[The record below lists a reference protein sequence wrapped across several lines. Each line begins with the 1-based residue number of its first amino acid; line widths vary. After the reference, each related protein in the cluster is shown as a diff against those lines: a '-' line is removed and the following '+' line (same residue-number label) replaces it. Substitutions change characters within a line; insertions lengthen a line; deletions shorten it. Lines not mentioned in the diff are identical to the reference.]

1 MRTLSF
7 INLKGGTGKTTLST
21 NTAIAFAQNGAKVL
35 FIDNDKQGNTSAFF
49 NANPDVGL
57 DDLYLT
63 NATAKDVIQKTVYPN
78 LDIISGSMNLKAVEI
93 KLLQKDNAISA
104 SILEDKLRPVFSK
117 YDLCV
122 IDNPPDVGVTVI
134 NALLFTTDVIV
145 VTTPD
150 EDSISG
156 VDEIY
161 TQLNSINAKGFN
173 IKCVFNQYLA
183 TDLSWDY
190 KEYLKKKYSV
200 FETTIRFNRKFLQ
213 IAKKEKKP
221 VFEISARCGFSQ
233 DFFKFMSELTKQA

>member
-7 INLKGGTGKTTLST
+7 INLKGGTGKSTLSR
-21 NTAIAFAQNGAKVL
+21 NTAIAFAQSGAKVL
-35 FIDNDKQGNTSAFF
+35 FIDNDKQGNTSEFF

-63 NATAKDVIQKTVYPN
+63 NTPAKEVIQKTVYPN

-93 KLLQKDNAISA
+93 KLSQNDNSIPA
-104 SILEDKLRPVFSK
+104 SILEEKLRPVFSQ

-122 IDNPPDVGVTVI
+122 IDNPPDVGITVI

-150 EDSISG
+150 KDSISG

-161 TQLNSINAKGFN
+161 DQLNSISGKKFN
-173 IKCVFNQYLA
+173 IKCIFNQYLS
-183 TDLSWDY
+183 TQLSWEY

-200 FETTIRFNRKFLQ
+200 FDTTIRFNRKFLQ
-213 IAKKEKKP
+213 IATEEKKP

-233 DFFKFMSELTKQA
+233 DFYRFIKELIK